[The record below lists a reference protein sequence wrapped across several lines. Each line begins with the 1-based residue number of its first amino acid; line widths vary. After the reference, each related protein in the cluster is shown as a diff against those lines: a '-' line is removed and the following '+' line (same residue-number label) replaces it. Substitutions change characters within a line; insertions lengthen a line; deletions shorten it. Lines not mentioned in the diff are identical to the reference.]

1 MLLARIMSIET
12 LLDMIWTNEL
22 AKQDHPE
29 EEAINLVAQVD
40 RAPRGGAAGRATAS
54 ASGRHPCSESAK
66 TTAASFAGLGKAG

>member
-40 RAPRGGAAGRATAS
+40 RAPRGGAPGGRRPPHLVVTPVARAQRRQPPLLL
-54 ASGRHPCSESAK
+54 A
-66 TTAASFAGLGKAG
+66 